1 MTGLGL
7 SEKKTV
13 VDSEL
18 AVAHLVAAP
27 AECSFWTEQSI
38 I

>member
-7 SEKKTV
+7 SEMKTV

-18 AVAHLVAAP
+18 AVAQLVAAP
-27 AECSFWTEQSI
+27 AECLFWTEQSI
-38 I
+38 M